1 MAAKLEHL
9 AFHLMRQL
17 FQEHTSQWLKALPD
31 LTKPQYA
38 VMLAVAQQ
46 PGIEQMELI
55 NAAVSTKATLA
66 EMLARME
73 KRGLILRKR
82 TSDDRRRRFIYLT
95 PEGEAALE
103 AAIPVANGVDG
114 EFLSRLSPQEQEE
127 LVRFL
132 KTLVGKDAQ

>member
-1 MAAKLEHL
+1 MRAELEHL

-38 VMLAVAQQ
+38 VMLAVSQQ

-73 KRGLILRKR
+73 KRGLIQRKLG
-82 TSDDRRRRFIYLT
+82 SEDRRRRFIYLT
-95 PEGEAALE
+95 PEGEAVLE
-103 AAIPVANGVDG
+103 AAIPVASDVDSA
-114 EFLSRLSPQEQEE
+114 FLSRLSPEEQSE
-127 LVRFL
+127 LVKSL
-132 KTLVGKDAQ
+132 KILVGKNAQ